1 MSVIQPLNNSE
12 ARFMARAIE
21 LAQRGLYS
29 TDPNPRVGCVIVQGG
44 AIVGEGWHQRAGE
57 AHAEVMALKAAGPRS
72 QGGTAYVSLEPC
84 SHHGKTPPCSRALIE
99 SGIRR
104 VVAAM
109 EDPNPK
115 VAGSGLLELR
125 AAGIETSCGLLKAS
139 AEALNPGFCQR
150 MRQQRPLIRSKLAM
164 SLDGRT
170 AMASGESRWITGE
183 AARLDVHR
191 LRARSSAIITGSG
204 TVLTD
209 DPELTARLP
218 DHQAFIEQP
227 VRIILDSRGRCPQ
240 HLTMSQTPGRKVL
253 LTALTAYKNHR
264 PEGFEVVR
272 LSSDQAGRLRL
283 EAVMEWLELQEF
295 NEVLFEAGATLNGN
309 LLRGGWVDEW
319 RIYMAPIILGDQGR
333 GLFHLPHLERMEDR
347 FTLSL
352 IDYRQIGRD
361 LRLTLKA
368 GNLFTPSS

>member
-1 MSVIQPLNNSE
+1 
-12 ARFMARAIE
+12 MARAIE

-204 TVLTD
+204 TVLAD

-272 LSSDQAGRLRL
+272 LSSDEAGRLRL

-309 LLRGGWVDEW
+309 LLREGWVDEW

-347 FTLSL
+347 FILSL
-352 IDYRQIGRD
+352 TDYRQIGSD

-368 GNLFTPSS
+368 AHSSTPPP